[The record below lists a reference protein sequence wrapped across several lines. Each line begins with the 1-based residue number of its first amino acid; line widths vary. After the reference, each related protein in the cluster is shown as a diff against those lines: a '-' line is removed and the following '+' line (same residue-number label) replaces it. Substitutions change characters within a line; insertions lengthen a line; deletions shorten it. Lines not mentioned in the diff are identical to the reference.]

1 MPYIEGFVAAVPTAN
16 KDEYVKHAREASKYF
31 KELGGTS
38 VGIGLYVADVD
49 AAVRRAVDA
58 GATLTMRVEDKFY
71 GDRYGTVRD
80 PFGHEWQL
88 ATHKEDLT
96 PEQIA
101 KRSRLALGDRG

>member
-1 MPYIEGFVAAVPTAN
+1 METPGGA
-16 KDEYVKHAREASKYF
+16 
-31 KELGGTS
+31 GGTS

-49 AAVRRAVDA
+49 AAVRRAVEA
-58 GATLTMRVEDKFY
+58 GATLTMPVEDKFY

-101 KRSRLALGDRG
+101 ERSRLALGDRG